1 MRFFRRPLNPSVGRV
16 PQGTHAV
23 GWGCRENGE
32 RVHAFRTYP
41 TCRLRLATFTH
52 FLMDFKIMDEKENSQ
67 STALSIITQAL
78 KVPGVKV
85 NREAF
90 LLDTFKVEGKD
101 KLLLLEKG
109 PISSGLISQKEVK
122 KQAQK
127 LCSKRTL
134 TSSMVSF
141 AAGIPGGFAMA
152 TTIPTDMLQFL
163 GFNLRIAQEVAY
175 LYGYK
180 DFWGDDGLDIEA
192 VQGEFMLFMATMLG
206 VGGAASATRYIS
218 TAVARN
224 IATNLPKQALTKT
237 AWYPILKNLAS
248 YIGVKLTKDTAA
260 KSISKVVPILG
271 GIASGAI
278 TYVTMSNMT
287 ARLYEAF
294 DKAVEYTPQEQRED
308 IEIMKKEM
316 PDVYAAIFK
325 EI

>member
-1 MRFFRRPLNPSVGRV
+1 MGIKIF
-16 PQGTHAV
+16 
-23 GWGCRENGE
+23 GE
-32 RVHAFRTYP
+32 MMVLTLKLY
-41 TCRLRLATFTH
+41 
-52 FLMDFKIMDEKENSQ
+52 KEN
-67 STALSIITQAL
+67 
-78 KVPGVKV
+78 
-85 NREAF
+85 
-90 LLDTFKVEGKD
+90 
-101 KLLLLEKG
+101 
-109 PISSGLISQKEVK
+109 
-122 KQAQK
+122 
-127 LCSKRTL
+127 LC
-134 TSSMVSF
+134 
-141 AAGIPGGFAMA
+141 
-152 TTIPTDMLQFL
+152 
-163 GFNLRIAQEVAY
+163 Y
-175 LYGYK
+175 L
-180 DFWGDDGLDIEA
+180 W
-192 VQGEFMLFMATMLG
+192 ATMLG
-206 VGGAASATRYIS
+206 VGGAASATRYVS

-316 PDVYAAIFK
+316 PDVYDAVFK

>member
-1 MRFFRRPLNPSVGRV
+1 
-16 PQGTHAV
+16 
-23 GWGCRENGE
+23 
-32 RVHAFRTYP
+32 
-41 TCRLRLATFTH
+41 
-52 FLMDFKIMDEKENSQ
+52 MDEKENSQ

-134 TSSMVSF
+134 TSSMASF

-152 TTIPTDMLQFL
+152 ATIPTDMLQFW

-192 VQGEFMLFMATMLG
+192 VQGEFMLFMATMLV
-206 VGGAASATRYIS
+206 VGGAASATRYVS

-248 YIGVKLTKDTAA
+248 YIGVKLTKDKAA

-316 PDVYAAIFK
+316 PDVYDAVFK